1 MNDLLY
7 TTTAL
12 LDATRRLL
20 PFNLLLAALNGWRAD
35 SMLTL
40 IVWALLTL
48 AALWLHWRIAFDVA
62 IFRRWMNENADDI
75 SAFDT
80 ALADLG
86 LRRARPHV
94 PLAERCRGAAR
105 LCKRLLLLTL
115 LQTVASVISAC
126 T

>member
-20 PFNLLLAALNGWRAD
+20 PFSLLLAALNGWRAD
-35 SMLTL
+35 SMLML

-48 AALWLHWRIAFDVA
+48 AALWLHWRIAFDAA
-62 IFRRWMNENADDI
+62 IFRRWMNENADI

-94 PLAERCRGAAR
+94 PLVARCRGAAR

-115 LQTVASVISAC
+115 LQTVVTVITVC

>member
-12 LDATRRLL
+12 LDATRSLL

-40 IVWALLTL
+40 IVWSLLTL
-48 AALWLHWRIAFDVA
+48 AALWLHWRIAFDAA
-62 IFRRWMNENADDI
+62 IFRRWMNENADI

-86 LRRARPHV
+86 LRRARPQV
-94 PLAERCRGAAR
+94 SLAERCRGAAH

-115 LQTVASVISAC
+115 LQTVATVISAC

>member
-86 LRRARPHV
+86 LRRTRPQV

-115 LQTVASVISAC
+115 LQTVATVITAC

>member
-1 MNDLLY
+1 MKDLLY

-20 PFNLLLAALNGWRAD
+20 PFNLLLVALSGWRAD

-62 IFRRWMNENADDI
+62 IFRRWMNENADI

-80 ALADLG
+80 ALVHLG
-86 LRRARPHV
+86 LCRARPQV

-115 LQTVASVISAC
+115 LQIVATVITAC

>member
-20 PFNLLLAALNGWRAD
+20 PFNLLLAALSGWRAD

-40 IVWALLTL
+40 IVWAL
-48 AALWLHWRIAFDVA
+48 WLHWRIAFDAA
-62 IFRRWMNENADDI
+62 IFRRWMNENADI

-86 LRRARPHV
+86 LRRARPQV

-115 LQTVASVISAC
+115 LQTVATVISA
-126 T
+126 

>member
-62 IFRRWMNENADDI
+62 IFRRWMNENADI

-86 LRRARPHV
+86 LRRACPQV
-94 PLAERCRGAAR
+94 PLAERCRGAAH

-115 LQTVASVISAC
+115 LQTVATVISAC

>member
-12 LDATRRLL
+12 LDGTRRLL

-48 AALWLHWRIAFDVA
+48 AGLWLHWRIAFDAA
-62 IFRRWMNENADDI
+62 IFRRWMNENADI

-86 LRRARPHV
+86 LRRARPQV
-94 PLAERCRGAAR
+94 SLAERCRGAAH

-115 LQTVASVISAC
+115 LQIVATVISAC